1 MQRRTRPK
9 VRKFSEDS
17 ASENDQE
24 LVIDAVGRD
33 AKMTARPAQE
43 LEQEADYQDEKENI
57 RRNEDFQLL
66 FDPSH
71 S

>member
-9 VRKFSEDS
+9 VRKFSENS

-43 LEQEADYQDEKENI
+43 LEQEADY
-57 RRNEDFQLL
+57 
-66 FDPSH
+66 
-71 S
+71 

>member
-43 LEQEADYQDEKENI
+43 LEQEADY
-57 RRNEDFQLL
+57 
-66 FDPSH
+66 
-71 S
+71 